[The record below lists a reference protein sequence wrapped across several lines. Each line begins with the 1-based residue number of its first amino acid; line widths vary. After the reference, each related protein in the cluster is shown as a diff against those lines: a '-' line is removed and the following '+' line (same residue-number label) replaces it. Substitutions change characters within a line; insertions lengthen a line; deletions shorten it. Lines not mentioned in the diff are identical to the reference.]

1 MIVFQLMRVPFEAVR
16 NRHAPLANGD
26 LVHDATE
33 KVHVT
38 DHLADGI
45 DDVRQIKIARRDLVQ
60 HRCEQKKVLAI
71 DNRDFELRI
80 ATLLKFKRRVKPAEP
95 TAENEDTYLIRHNG
109 GNLRQEQPVLAE
121 AVRLETTL
129 ETGSRVGC
137 AAVRRR
143 RFLRCDRVQPRSDV
157 DRLAEEIWRA
167 LLLLLLMESRG
178 RGPTPRRMDQ

>member
-1 MIVFQLMRVPFEAVR
+1 MNLHSALTQLFI
-16 NRHAPLANGD
+16 G
-26 LVHDATE
+26 
-33 KVHVT
+33 
-38 DHLADGI
+38 
-45 DDVRQIKIARRDLVQ
+45 
-60 HRCEQKKVLAI
+60 
-71 DNRDFELRI
+71 I
-80 ATLLKFKRRVKPAEP
+80 ATKLVSKLRQNELARMHEYDTEHFLFQVWIERKRVAQEIVDTRDGFDSGEPA
-95 TAENEDTYLIRHNG
+95 AENEDTCLVRHNC

-157 DRLAEEIWRA
+157 DRLAGEIWSA
-167 LLLLLLMESRG
+167 LLLLLRMWSRG